1 MAERT
6 SWYEVIKHK
15 NYLYVIREH
24 LDKLDPRFYTKFIN
38 LYLLVGKQKALLID
52 TGTGLFPLKPLIDNL
67 IGDKRLVVVNTH
79 THFDH
84 RGGNEEFNEIS
95 VHSLEANQLTKSFD
109 VSFLRDS
116 PQEIVKY
123 YAEKN
128 FSLKPALNIK
138 SIEEGYEFNL
148 GDISL
153 KVIHTPGHSPGSIS
167 LLSNKNEMFT
177 GDTAYYGTL
186 YLPKRKKLPIILST
200 LHKMLEICI
209 KCGISELYPSHETF
223 PVGTELLESLMSGIS
238 NIDTIWNSKIKDEFL
253 EAWILDDGKFKYV
266 IE

>member
-1 MAERT
+1 MVEET
-6 SWYEVIKHK
+6 TWFEVIKQK
-15 NYLYVIREH
+15 KYLYVIRER
-24 LDKLDPRFYTKFIN
+24 LDEIEPRFYTKFIN
-38 LYLLVGKQKALLID
+38 LYLLIGKETALLVD
-52 TGTGLFPLKPLIDNL
+52 TGTGLFPLTPLVNNL
-67 IGDKRLVVVNTH
+67 IGDKKLMVVNTH

-95 VHSLEANQLTKSFD
+95 VHSLEAKQLTKQFD

-116 PQEIVKY
+116 PQKIVMQ
-123 YAEKN
+123 YAKKN
-128 FSLKPALNIK
+128 FILKPAPSIK

-167 LLSNKNEMFT
+167 LLSNKNELFT
-177 GDTAYYGTL
+177 GDTAHYGTM
-186 YLPKRKKLPIILST
+186 YLPKRKKFPIILSS

-209 KCGISELYPSHETF
+209 KCGVSEIYPSHETF
-223 PVGTELLESLMSGIS
+223 PVGMELLEALIIGIS
-238 NIDTIWNSKIKDEFL
+238 NIETIWNSKIKDKFL
-253 EAWILDDGKFKYV
+253 DAWILDDGKFKYI